1 MYQDLYE
8 YLVLHRQLSIPG
20 IGTIQLER
28 KPAGTDIT
36 HRQISPPVYSIS
48 LDTGSET
55 PTKRLFHWLG
65 ERFHI
70 HYHEA
75 IVRFNSFSYD
85 FKQQVLAG
93 NKVDW
98 ANVGTFSKGMS
109 GDIRFEP
116 AIKDHR
122 FDPPVSAAR
131 MIREKA
137 VHTVRVGEQ
146 EKTSVEMSE
155 WLHPEE
161 QRRSFWW
168 APVLIVAIILVTILS
183 IYISQ
188 NGCNPSSAGNQKTV
202 TPLKPDS
209 VYTLLK

>member
-20 IGTIQLER
+20 IGTFMLER

-36 HRQISPPVYSIS
+36 HRQISPPTYTIN
-48 LDTGSET
+48 LYQNSET
-55 PTKRLFHWLG
+55 PARKLFHWLSD
-65 ERFHI
+65 RLHI

-75 IVRFNSFSYD
+75 IVRFNNFSFD
-85 FKQQVLAG
+85 LKQQVLSG
-93 NKVDW
+93 NKIEW
-98 ANVGTFSKGMS
+98 SHVGTFTKGIT
-109 GDIRFEP
+109 GDIKFETGLQ
-116 AIKDHR
+116 DHR

-155 WLHPEE
+155 WLHPDEE
-161 QRRSFWW
+161 KRTYWW
-168 APVLIVAIILVTILS
+168 APALIVAIILLIIVG
-183 IYISQ
+183 IYVSQ
-188 NGCNPSSAGNQKTV
+188 NGFSPSSAANQQSLTPQKT
-202 TPLKPDS
+202 DS
-209 VYTLLK
+209 VYTIMK